1 MFNLTY
7 IITFL
12 HGTFSVSLFVV
23 QNTQGVTLYGGTAMP
38 GRCEGCNNGKGGDG
52 LDAGVL
58 MEAIGSYVVFLLMYY
73 FLYSQ

>member
-1 MFNLTY
+1 
-7 IITFL
+7 
-12 HGTFSVSLFVV
+12 
-23 QNTQGVTLYGGTAMP
+23 MP

-73 FLYSQ
+73 SLYSQ